1 LRIIEKKALGPGIV
15 GRLAGWFSA
24 PPRWGHARGSARLLP
39 RRRLFLRLLGV
50 VYLAAFLSL
59 WVQVHGLIG
68 SRGILPIGE
77 YLAEV
82 RAVTGPERYALVPTL
97 CWLDAG
103 DGFLDGLCGA
113 GVILSG
119 LLLWA
124 WRRPPC
130 LGSCGRVTC
139 R

>member
-1 LRIIEKKALGPGIV
+1 MAGDPGHELPRPPADTGIADRV
-15 GRLAGWFSA
+15 RRAAGRLWSRPSPGA
-24 PPRWGHARGSARLLP
+24 PPFFLA
-39 RRRLFLRLLGV
+39 RRLFLRLLGV

-68 SRGILPIGE
+68 SRGILSVGE
-77 YLAEV
+77 YLADV

-113 GVILSG
+113 GVVLSG
-119 LLLWA
+119 LLL
-124 WRRPPC
+124 
-130 LGSCGRVTC
+130 
-139 R
+139 